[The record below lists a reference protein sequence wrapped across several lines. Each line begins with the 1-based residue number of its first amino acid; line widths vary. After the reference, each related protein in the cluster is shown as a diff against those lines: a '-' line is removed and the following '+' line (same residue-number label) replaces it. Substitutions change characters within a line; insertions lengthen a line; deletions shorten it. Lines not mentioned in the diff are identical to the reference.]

1 MGEVSHETPWYDAHL
16 VFEADDESVIEVAKA
31 RVETFDGAAREVSG
45 GAYLTPEA
53 VLRTT
58 NELSRLRARSKELDQ
73 VPRVVPLAL
82 IGAGLAGFAVGYW
95 LGRKRR

>member
-1 MGEVSHETPWYDAHL
+1 MDI
-16 VFEADDESVIEVAKA
+16 VFQADDENVVEVAKA
-31 RVETFDGAAREVSG
+31 RVERFDGAAIEVQG
-45 GAYLTPEA
+45 GAYLSPEA

-58 NELSRLRARSKELDQ
+58 NELARLRARSAELDQ
-73 VPRVVPLAL
+73 VPRIVPLAL

>member
-1 MGEVSHETPWYDAHL
+1 M
-16 VFEADDESVIEVAKA
+16 FDDDDDNVIEVARA
-31 RVETFDGAAREVSG
+31 HVETFDGAAKEVSG

-58 NELSRLRARSKELDQ
+58 SELARLRARSAELDQ
-73 VPRVVPLAL
+73 VPRLVPLAL

>member
-1 MGEVSHETPWYDAHL
+1 MFQD
-16 VFEADDESVIEVAKA
+16 DDETVVEVASA
-31 RVETFDGAAREVSG
+31 RVERFDGPAIEVQG
-45 GAYLTPEA
+45 GAYLSPEA

-58 NELSRLRARSKELDQ
+58 TELARLRARSAELDQ
-73 VPRVVPLAL
+73 VPRIVPLAL